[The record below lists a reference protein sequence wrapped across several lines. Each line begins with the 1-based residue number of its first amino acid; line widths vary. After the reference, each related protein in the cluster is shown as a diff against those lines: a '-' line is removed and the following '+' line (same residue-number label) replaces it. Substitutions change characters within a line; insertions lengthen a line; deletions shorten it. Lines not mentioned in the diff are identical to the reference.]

1 MMTDN
6 YNEMNMNDGWGEPD
20 DALTSDVWDDYAESP
35 MPENDDHDDD
45 PQLHEERAALET
57 EIADAIRRGDDD
69 AIDQASEE
77 LAQVNAAASPVTV
90 TKPKRK
96 STWKPPPQCALIKK
110 TDESDFKPDA
120 KTWVKPA
127 PFKFNKTVRKSFPT
141 LAETAQSD
149 DDDDDILR
157 LASLKKGKSDSVIAA
172 SRPAPK
178 VSLARGRKVELFKVG
193 YKV

>member
-157 LASLKKGKSDSVIAA
+157 LASLKSGKS
-172 SRPAPK
+172 
-178 VSLARGRKVELFKVG
+178 
-193 YKV
+193 